1 MSAGTSDDP
10 TVTVRGHATVQVEPD
25 EVQMW
30 VEVSALEATPEKA
43 LAEAS
48 RRGQLLRD
56 VFEQLQVPPA
66 RRVNTGL
73 SIREEHEY
81 ERQRNILK
89 GYRAASR
96 VLVRLSDPSV
106 VGRLMTEAT
115 ARAQARVEG
124 PWWRVAPDNPAWAEA
139 RHRAAREA
147 RSKAEAYAEALDLR
161 LGPVVAIAE
170 PEIHSGQVHRLPV
183 RFAATSALAE
193 PEPDMPIDAGELEV
207 AAVVDVTFRLEN
219 EANGG

>member
-1 MSAGTSDDP
+1 MSERAGDDP

-48 RRGQLLRD
+48 RWGQLLQD

-66 RRVNTGL
+66 NRITTGL

-89 GYRAASR
+89 GYRASSR
-96 VLVRLSDPSV
+96 VLLRLSDPSV
-106 VGRLMTEAT
+106 IGRLMTEAT
-115 ARAQARVEG
+115 SRAQARIEG
-124 PWWRVAPDNPAWAEA
+124 PWWRVAPDNPAWTEA
-139 RHRAAREA
+139 RRRAALEA
-147 RSKAEAYAEALDLR
+147 RAKAQAYAEALGHR
-161 LGPVVAIAE
+161 LGPVIAVAE
-170 PEIHSGQVHRLPV
+170 P
-183 RFAATSALAE
+183 
-193 PEPDMPIDAGELEV
+193 
-207 AAVVDVTFRLEN
+207 
-219 EANGG
+219 